1 MVALVKCP
9 DLLHPKSSVLM
20 SGFNGAS
27 TLSCLS
33 HPYFEKDTLQLKH
46 FFYEM
51 DSNRQPDGYIRILN
65 RAFFFTSTEPAQNPS
80 DCSDKSP
87 G

>member
-65 RAFFFTSTEPAQNPS
+65 RAFFFPPQPNLHRTQVIVLINL
-80 DCSDKSP
+80 
-87 G
+87 

>member
-46 FFYEM
+46 FFRRWIRTANQMATSEF
-51 DSNRQPDGYIRILN
+51 SIELLFFSPQPNLHRTQVIVLINL
-65 RAFFFTSTEPAQNPS
+65 
-80 DCSDKSP
+80 
-87 G
+87 